1 MSPAWDKSCQDSLI
15 QTSKALSKFFFSKN
29 KVEKCCDLSCQRKIF
44 KSHNFQWCFINFV
57 MSYLHIMEVH
67 RGIFR
72 ILSFIMKFFCEYKR
86 FFVNPKR
93 TSETWL
99 NVFGILQLNHLTTF
113 DFCWNID
120 FNQFHANVSFSTHWK
135 HPKTRGLLKFSG
147 GYKNEPLAWNRL
159 KSSFFFILWIT
170 HSSRTIQ

>member
-57 MSYLHIMEVH
+57 MSYFHIMEVH

-72 ILSFIMKFFCEYKR
+72 ILSFIMKFFG
-86 FFVNPKR
+86 NI
-93 TSETWL
+93 
-99 NVFGILQLNHLTTF
+99 NVF
-113 DFCWNID
+113 
-120 FNQFHANVSFSTHWK
+120 
-135 HPKTRGLLKFSG
+135 
-147 GYKNEPLAWNRL
+147 
-159 KSSFFFILWIT
+159 LWILNLPLKLGWMFLE
-170 HSSRTIQ
+170 SCSWTIWQPLTFAETLILTNFMPMFPSLPTENIRKPEVFWSFQGGTKMNH